1 MLYQPRPVLQTGEDI
16 GVKHIIADIV
26 HGALAC
32 ALSVL
37 ATMIMAVRLAVLP
50 VLPIGQ
56 RPAAIRTFYQS
67 GKNLRCT
74 ILALPTAVCYLLL
87 YLPENLF
94 ADNRLLRVLH
104 PHPFTLGLAYPP
116 FVLKGN
122 VRFPV
127 VDGMADIGFIFHN
140 ALDLGY
146 RPCVAFF
153 LRRTRI
159 DVCESPVTLEVD
171 KSRSGNLF
179 RNQYACDTGRLSA
192 MKGKVKN
199 LLHYPAGFLVDY
211 QLVFDFRVFPVP
223 DGGIGADTLSCGKLR
238 CYITQKK
245 LAEKIGVSA
254 SQLSRIVSGETRT
267 VSSDIL
273 IGVAK
278 EFKVSTDYI
287 LGLSTV
293 SVRKSYDISE
303 LGLSEGAVRG
313 LVTGAVDVQI
323 LNRLLEHRNFPKLI
337 DLIRIYFQDTAA
349 KGIIAR
355 NQLIEIAT
363 ASLSD
368 MMKEHPEHRTE
379 ARQDLQLLNA
389 QKMGEHEAE
398 IEKIK
403 SVFLAILRDIK
414 KDMEKGEQPG
424 EAVTAAMFQTMRDAL
439 VEQKQKPISVDDVT
453 AMIAGQI
460 GQLAPMDEET
470 ADLFQ
475 QLAKK
480 MIEQAG
486 KEI

>member
-1 MLYQPRPVLQTGEDI
+1 M
-16 GVKHIIADIV
+16 
-26 HGALAC
+26 ALPG
-32 ALSVL
+32 
-37 ATMIMAVRLAVLP
+37 TP
-50 VLPIGQ
+50 GQ
-56 RPAAIRTFYQS
+56 RIS
-67 GKNLRCT
+67 DLCN
-74 ILALPTAVCYLLL
+74 
-87 YLPENLF
+87 
-94 ADNRLLRVLH
+94 
-104 PHPFTLGLAYPP
+104 
-116 FVLKGN
+116 GN
-122 VRFPV
+122 
-127 VDGMADIGFIFHN
+127 H
-140 ALDLGY
+140 
-146 RPCVAFF
+146 
-153 LRRTRI
+153 
-159 DVCESPVTLEVD
+159 
-171 KSRSGNLF
+171 
-179 RNQYACDTGRLSA
+179 
-192 MKGKVKN
+192 
-199 LLHYPAGFLVDY
+199 
-211 QLVFDFRVFPVP
+211 
-223 DGGIGADTLSCGKLR
+223 
-238 CYITQKK
+238 ITQKE

-349 KGIIAR
+349 KGITAR

-368 MMKEHPEHRTE
+368 LMKEHRAE
-379 ARQDLQLLNA
+379 AKQDLQLLNT

-403 SVFLAILRDIK
+403 NVFLAILRDIK
-414 KDMEKGEQPG
+414 KDIDNGEQPG
-424 EAVTAAMFQTMRDAL
+424 EAVTAAMFQAMRDAL
-439 VEQKQKPISVDDVT
+439 AEQKKNPLSIDDVT

-475 QLAKK
+475 KLLKK
-480 MIEQAG
+480 VMNQ
-486 KEI
+486 KND